1 MQTKKSASYIA
12 LENLCSERIVFLDGA
27 MGTMVQRHQLVEAD
41 YRGELFKNHAR
52 DLKGNNDVLVL
63 TRPEVIG
70 GIHRAYLEAGAD
82 LIETCTFNATS
93 ISQAEYSLEGEV
105 FRINKAAAEL
115 VRATIATYQKERGN
129 RPCFVVGSIGPTS
142 RTASMSPDVAD
153 PAFRA
158 VTFQQLANAY
168 VEQARGLRAGGVDL
182 FLVET
187 AFDTLNVKA
196 ALYALEQ
203 LFDEWGERLPVMVSG
218 TASDASGRMLAGQT
232 AESLVYSLTS
242 YPIFSIGFNCALGAK
257 EMHPIVQDLA
267 RAADVRVSAHP
278 NAGLPNQFG
287 QYDQG
292 ADEMA
297 VWIKRFASEGLL
309 NIVGGC
315 CGTSPDHIAAMV
327 KVAREFAPRKLP
339 SVARK
344 TCLTGLEPLRIT
356 PESNF
361 INIGERTNIA
371 GSAKF
376 AKLIRE
382 NQYEAA
388 VSIAVQQADSGAQI
402 IDVNLDDGMIDSKVA
417 MVRYLNLLMSE
428 PNVARC
434 PIMID
439 SSRWE
444 VLEAGMECVQGK
456 GIVNS
461 ISLKE
466 GEGEF
471 VRKAE
476 SIRRHGFAL
485 VAMAFDENGQ
495 ADSYERRIEVC
506 ERMYRLLVDRVGFP
520 CEDIF
525 FDPNILTVGTGID
538 QHNLYAVDFI
548 NTAKW
553 IRANLPG
560 AHVLGGVSNLSFA
573 FKGNNAIREAMHA
586 CFLYHAGQAG
596 MDLGIVNAGVLPVY
610 EEIPVEERTLIEDVL
625 FYRRPDATERLV
637 TYAEQ
642 IKGRKSGVAAE
653 NDLLEWRKAPVVER
667 LRHALVKG
675 NDQFVEDD
683 IRECRQGFSSP
694 VQVIEGPLMDGMN
707 AVGDL
712 FGAGKM
718 FLPQVVKS
726 ARVMKKAVAVL
737 LPELEALQSAGSS
750 KAGKILMATV
760 KGDVHDIGKNIVGV
774 ILSCNNYDVVDIGV
788 MVPCDKIIAAAK
800 EHKVDA
806 IGLSGLITPSLD
818 EMVRVAEAMEA
829 EGMTIPLLI
838 GGATTSAIHTAVR
851 IAPKRTLGPVVYVP
865 DASRS
870 VGVIES
876 LLNNS
881 KKGTT
886 LQALAELQTKLRNA
900 YQNTLKSPKY
910 PLAQARSLAPKLATW
925 KPVAPAFEGVRSF
938 RNISLTELEPFIDW
952 TQFFHAWEMRA
963 QYPQILEDAKKGPEA
978 RKLLADAKALIAE
991 LAQSGELKAHAVVGF
1006 FHAKRQ
1012 GDDVE
1017 LSAQAPTCDC
1027 GVAHSKRLSLGK
1039 LSFLRQQ
1046 EHGDVA
1052 SAQRSLAD
1060 YIQGEGDDWIGLFAC
1075 TAGDGLAALTLRH
1088 KAAQDDYRAILV
1100 QSVADRLAEAL
1111 AEKLHQDVRRQYWGY
1126 ATSESLKP
1134 AELLREGY
1142 QGIRPAPGYPA
1153 CPDHTE
1159 KLRIWELLDP
1169 VRNSGIVLTENCTM
1183 DPVASVCGYYFAHPE
1198 SRYFGIGKI
1207 ARDQVEDYAAR
1218 KGLQV
1223 GEVERWLRPNLGYEA
1238 E

>member
-1 MQTKKSASYIA
+1 MQQKKSASYQA
-12 LENLCSERIVFLDGA
+12 LEALCAERIVILDGA
-27 MGTMVQRHQLVEAD
+27 MGTMVQKYGLEEAD
-41 YRGELFKNHAR
+41 YRGELFKDHPR
-52 DLKGNNDVLVL
+52 ELKGNNDVLVL
-63 TRPEVIG
+63 TKPQIIS
-70 GIHRAYLEAGAD
+70 GIHRQYLEAGAD
-82 LIETCTFNATS
+82 LIETCTFNSTAV
-93 ISQAEYSLEGEV
+93 SQAEYGLEGEV

-115 VRATIATYQKERGN
+115 VRETIASYQRERGH
-129 RPCFVVGSIGPTS
+129 RPCFAIGSVGPTS
-142 RTASMSPDVAD
+142 RTASMSPDVSD

-158 VTFQQLANAY
+158 VNFRMLVDNY
-168 VEQARGLRAGGVDL
+168 LEQCRGLHAGGVDA

-187 AFDTLNVKA
+187 AFDTLNVKS
-196 ALYALEQ
+196 ALFALEQ
-203 LFDEWGERLPVMVSG
+203 LFDEWGERYPVLVSG

-232 AESLVYSLTS
+232 AESLVVSLSS
-242 YPIFSIGFNCALGAK
+242 YPLFSIGFNCALGPK

-267 RAADVRVSAHP
+267 KAARVRISAHP

-287 QYDQG
+287 QYDETPEQ
-292 ADEMA
+292 MA
-297 VWIKRFASEGLL
+297 VWIERFASEGLL

-315 CGTSPDHIAAMV
+315 CGTSPDHISAMV
-327 KVAREFAPRKLP
+327 RVSRAYKPRTLP
-339 SVARK
+339 SGKVVTRLA
-344 TCLTGLEPLRIT
+344 GLEPLT
-356 PESNF
+356 VSAESNF

-382 NQYEAA
+382 NKYEEA
-388 VSIAVQQADSGAQI
+388 VSIAVQQAESGAQI

-417 MVRYLNLLMSE
+417 MIRFLNLVMSE
-428 PNVARC
+428 PNAARC
-434 PIMID
+434 PIMVD

-466 GEGEF
+466 GEEEF
-471 VRKAE
+471 RRRAE
-476 SIRRHGFAL
+476 AIRRRGFAL

-495 ADSYERRIEVC
+495 ADTYERRIEVC
-506 ERMYRLLVDRVGFP
+506 GRMYKILVEQVQFP
-520 CEDIF
+520 AEDIF
-525 FDPNILTVGTGID
+525 FDPNILTVATGID
-538 QHNLYAVDFI
+538 LHNSYALDFL

-586 CFLYHAGQAG
+586 CFLFHAGKAG

-610 EEIPVEERTLIEDVL
+610 EEIPVEERELIEDVL
-625 FYRRPDATERLV
+625 LFRRPDATERLV
-637 TYAEQ
+637 QYAEG
-642 IKGRKSGVAAE
+642 IKGRKGGASETEAQ
-653 NDLLEWRKAPVVER
+653 EWRSAPVAER
-667 LRHALVKG
+667 LKHALVKG
-675 NDQFVEDD
+675 QDQFIEDD
-683 IRECRQGFSSP
+683 VRECRTAFTSP

-737 LPELEALQSAGSS
+737 LPELEALQAGTGS

-774 ILSCNNYDVVDIGV
+774 ILGCNNYDVIDIGV

-851 IAPKRTLGPVVYVP
+851 IAPKRTLGPVAYVS

-876 LLNNS
+876 LLNAGKQKAYISELLANQE
-881 KKGTT
+881 KLRAAHRQT
-886 LQALAELQTKLRNA
+886 LKAPKVALAT
-900 YQNTLKSPKY
+900 
-910 PLAQARSLAPKLATW
+910 ARERAATPSAW
-925 KPVAPAFEGVRSF
+925 KPVAPAFEGAKAF
-938 RNISLTELEPFIDW
+938 LDIPLHELVPFIDW
-952 TQFFHAWEMRA
+952 TMFFHAWEMKGR
-963 QYPQILEDAKKGPEA
+963 YPQILDDVKKGPEA
-978 RKLLADAKALIAE
+978 RKLLADAQAMIVNLGK
-991 LAQSGELKAHAVVGF
+991 SGALKAAAVVGF
-1006 FHAKRQ
+1006 YQARRA
-1012 GDDVE
+1012 GDDLE
-1017 LSAQAPTCDC
+1017 LALAPHRCDC
-1027 GVAHSKRLSLGK
+1027 GVPHAAPKKAGK
-1039 LSFLRQQ
+1039 LHFLRQQ
-1046 EHGDVA
+1046 EEQEQGQ
-1052 SAQRSLAD
+1052 SYRSLAD
-1060 YIQGEGDDWIGLFAC
+1060 FVLPGTQDWVGLFAC
-1075 TAGDGLAALTLRH
+1075 TAGLGLHEITAAY
-1088 KAAQDDYRAILV
+1088 KAQGDDYQAILV
-1100 QSVADRLAEAL
+1100 QAVADRLAEAL
-1111 AEKLHQDVRRQYWGY
+1111 AEKLHLDVRQKYWGY
-1126 ATSESLKP
+1126 ETSDIQDIDSLLHEK
-1134 AELLREGY
+1134 Y

-1159 KLRIWELLDP
+1159 KRTIWNLLDP
-1169 VRNSGIVLTENCTM
+1169 IGKIGISLTENCTM
-1183 DPVASVCGYYFAHPE
+1183 DPVASVCGYYFSHPE
-1198 SRYFGIGKI
+1198 SRYFGVGKI
-1207 ARDQVEDYAAR
+1207 ARDQVEDYATR
-1218 KGLQV
+1218 KGIPV
-1223 GEVERWLRPNLGYEA
+1223 SEVEQWLRPNLGYEA
-1238 E
+1238 